1 MHALIGIETCV
12 IIAFQEIPYTWD
24 KLDILSL
31 RLSRRQHSTV
41 LFMSIA
47 FWTLLM
53 MESNWDWVVPR
64 AAAMIVHLVALLILQ
79 LNSRCLQTQQPSQIF
94 PLLWNKCATLLK
106 SVGMSDWV
114 QGIERE
120 CMGKGHQFQRLGFRM
135 L

>member
-1 MHALIGIETCV
+1 
-12 IIAFQEIPYTWD
+12 
-24 KLDILSL
+24 
-31 RLSRRQHSTV
+31 
-41 LFMSIA
+41 MSIA

-94 PLLWNKCATLLK
+94 PLLWNECATLLK
-106 SVGMSDWV
+106 SVGLSDWV